1 MNRCNY
7 VFNLIKNKLSQGVF
21 WLSCALYAFL
31 LVLPLYSEYFVGASV
46 PVYHFL
52 IQTYMT
58 ATTGAILVLLASF
71 PFSQSM
77 IQDKETNFMNFVLL
91 RMSYRQY
98 IACHVLANT
107 ICCVLLVCI
116 AYIVSVFF
124 ISLYAP
130 LDIADM
136 SYHLQYVNSYLN
148 AKYLAMDQV
157 GVFYMTQLLLQIC
170 QSLFYLWWTLVL
182 SFVFSDLLVV
192 GTLPLLLYS
201 VFKSLFSFVKLPL
214 FLNPNVV
221 FSPIHHLKT
230 LLPNMIKDDL
240 HQIVYIMGYS
250 IVIGVICYC
259 LMVRL
264 IKKYATKKSLVKV

>member
-1 MNRCNY
+1 MNRRNY
-7 VFNLIKNKLSQGVF
+7 VFNLIKNKLLQGVF
-21 WLSCALYAFL
+21 WWSCVLYALL

-77 IQDKETNFMNFVLL
+77 IQDKGTNFMNFVLL
-91 RMSYRQY
+91 RMNYRQY

-107 ICCVLLVCI
+107 ICCILLVCI
-116 AYIVSVFF
+116 AYSISVFF

-130 LDIADM
+130 LDIADR

-148 AKYLAMDQV
+148 AKYLVMGKV

-182 SFVFSDLLVV
+182 SFVLSDSLVV
-192 GTLPLLLYS
+192 GTLPLVLYS
-201 VFKSLFSFVKLPL
+201 VFKSLFSFVNLPL
-214 FLNPNVV
+214 FLNPNVI

-230 LLPNMIKDDL
+230 LLPNMIQDDW
-240 HQIVYIMGYS
+240 HQIMYIIGYS
-250 IVIGVICYC
+250 IVIGLICYC

-264 IKKYATKKSLVKV
+264 IKSHAIKKSLIKV